1 MDAKICD
8 VCGKTFIPGVG
19 RRPSVL
25 GHIVDN
31 KIILKDADCSV
42 TYDREFE
49 YDICDSCLGYLDN
62 WFRVRRAAP
71 VDKEK

>member
-8 VCGKTFIPGVG
+8 ACGKTFIPGVG
-19 RRPSVL
+19 KRPSVL

-31 KIILKDADCSV
+31 IIILKSDDS
-42 TYDREFE
+42 YDRAFE
-49 YDICDSCLGYLDN
+49 YDLCDDCLGYLNN
-62 WFRVRRAAP
+62 WFIARRAAP

>member
-8 VCGKTFIPGVG
+8 ACGKTFIPGVG
-19 RRPSVL
+19 KRPSVL

-31 KIILKDADCSV
+31 KIILDGADCR
-42 TYDREFE
+42 YDKTFE
-49 YDICDSCLGYLDN
+49 YDICDSCLVYLDD
-62 WFRVRRAAP
+62 WFKARRAAP

>member
-8 VCGKTFIPGVG
+8 ACGKTFIPGVG
-19 RRPSVL
+19 KSPSVL

-31 KIILKDADCSV
+31 RIKL
-42 TYDREFE
+42 E
-49 YDICDSCLGYLDN
+49 YDEGARNRVIVYDLCDDCLGSLDN

>member
-8 VCGKTFIPGVG
+8 ACGKTFIPGVG

-42 TYDREFE
+42 TYDREF
-49 YDICDSCLGYLDN
+49 
-62 WFRVRRAAP
+62 
-71 VDKEK
+71 